1 MRRPREGGQM
11 SLRVMNSAARWI
23 EFGKTINDRNRIT
36 EEDKIVTPEEVRRA
50 TVYAREDL
58 VSLMALLI
66 GVYGQLRT
74 LKNIV
79 AVLTAIVGA
88 WAIVDMIR
96 PWGWWARQGV
106 WKIMAPFASDLWPP
120 FAFVGH
126 ATVSG

>member
-1 MRRPREGGQM
+1 M

-96 PWGWWARQGV
+96 
-106 WKIMAPFASDLWPP
+106 
-120 FAFVGH
+120 H
-126 ATVSG
+126 